1 MNVLACRCR
10 TGPLLPAVF
19 LFAAAS
25 TASAAATAPVACA
38 ERAKDLPLIQGR
50 MALTPAA
57 LARPRRGESFGEP
70 DSPVCSVRATDHA
83 ADAISGFAVNDYS
96 RREPFNADDSRF
108 IVNSG
113 DGHWYLYDA
122 DTLQK
127 LARLEGPSGDAE
139 PQWHPSDPN
148 TLYYLPLN
156 GGLQLYALNVA
167 TSGSRVV
174 ADFRGKLPWRNAAH
188 VWTKSEGSPSR
199 DGRYWGFQV
208 EDLDFHI
215 LGFIVWDLQDNRLV
229 GSKDVGVRPDHVSMS
244 PSGRWIVSSG
254 FEGVF
259 AWSADFSV
267 VRKLHTTTEH
277 SDIAIGKDGHDVF
290 VSIDY
295 QSNGGNVFMVDID
308 TGQRTDLFPTYL
320 DGAASAMHFSGK
332 AYDKPG
338 WVLVSTYATQRAR
351 DGSLPWYAEQIFA
364 LQLQASPT
372 IYRLGFHRS
381 KSNGYWSEPHAA
393 VDRGFRRVLYSSNWG
408 GAGDAD
414 LDAYE
419 LLLPAGGLP

>member
-1 MNVLACRCR
+1 MNAHADRFR
-10 TGPLLPAVF
+10 ADRPLLAG
-19 LFAAAS
+19 LLLAAAS
-25 TASAAATAPVACA
+25 TASAAPVACTGG
-38 ERAKDLPLIQGR
+38 LPDQPLLQDR
-50 MALTPAA
+50 MALAPTAPERPHRGAA
-57 LARPRRGESFGEP
+57 FDAADFH
-70 DSPVCSVRATDHA
+70 VCGVRATDHA
-83 ADAISGFAVNDYS
+83 ADGVSGFAVNDYS

-113 DGHWYLYDA
+113 NGYWYLYDA

-127 LARLEGPSGDAE
+127 LSRLNGPSGDAE
-139 PQWHPSDPN
+139 PQWHPNDPN

-167 TSGSRVV
+167 NNSFRVA
-174 ADFRGKLPWRNAAH
+174 ADFSGRLPWSNAAH

-215 LGFIVWDLQDNRLV
+215 LGFIVWDLQENRLV
-229 GSKDVGVRPDHVSMS
+229 GSRNVSVRPDHVSMS

-254 FEGVF
+254 SEGVF
-259 AWSADFSV
+259 AYSADFSQ
-267 VRKLHTTTEH
+267 VRQLHTTTEH
-277 SDIAIGKDGHDVF
+277 SDIAVGKDGHDVF

-295 QSNGGNVFMVDID
+295 QSNDGSVFMVDID

-320 DGAASAMHFSGK
+320 NGAAAAMHFSGK
-332 AYDKPG
+332 AYDRPG

-381 KSNGYWSEPHAA
+381 KYNGYWSEPHAA

-408 GAGDAD
+408 GGSDAD

-419 LLLPAGGLP
+419 LILPADGIR